1 MRRIRGFTLVELL
14 VVIIIISILLAILL
28 PAVAK
33 AMCNAR
39 AGKAKT
45 LVRQIE
51 TGSFQYETE
60 QNVYPPGTGTG
71 SAEVYAVLTAP
82 GPRGLPYLQ
91 KNSGLDPGHFINPV
105 DSAEE
110 IKFRNNM
117 AGGGQNTLRVDI
129 WCSDCDEVQAGNGS
143 RVNNWSN

>member
-14 VVIIIISILLAILL
+14 VVIIIISVLLALLL

-33 AMCNAR
+33 AMCNAK

-51 TGSFQYETE
+51 TGAEQYEKE
-60 QNVYPPGTGTG
+60 QNVYPAGNGTNSTQAYG
-71 SAEVYAVLTAP
+71 VLTSP

-91 KNSGLDPGHFINPV
+91 KNQGTDPGYFVNPV
-105 DSAEE
+105 NAIEQ

-117 AGGGQNTLRVDI
+117 LGGGNNALRIDI
-129 WCSDCDEVQAGNGS
+129 WCSDCDEIQAGNGS
-143 RVNNWSN
+143 RINNW